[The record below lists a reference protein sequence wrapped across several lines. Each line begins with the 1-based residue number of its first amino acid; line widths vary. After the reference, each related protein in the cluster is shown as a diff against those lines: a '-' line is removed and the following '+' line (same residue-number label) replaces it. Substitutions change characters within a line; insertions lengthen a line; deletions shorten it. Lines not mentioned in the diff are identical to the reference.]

1 MNNNSTHGIWTTVRL
16 TCGDGRLQRAILDY
30 AESFGG
36 LSDPVPAPG
45 GVKKFLEDEAYR
57 SKMLED
63 IAVYLQLHHQSVI
76 LVLQHEDCGAYGGKQ
91 AFAGDSAE
99 KEFHKQELKRAALLL
114 QERFSDKRIVM
125 GFISLDGVVEVFED
139 LAVVL

>member
-1 MNNNSTHGIWTTVRL
+1 MNNTHGTWATVRL
-16 TCGDGRLQRAILDY
+16 ACGDGRLQRAILNY

-36 LSDPVPAPG
+36 LSDSVLAPG
-45 GVKKFLEDEAYR
+45 GVKKFLADEAYR
-57 SKMLED
+57 SKMFED
-63 IAVYLQLHHQSVI
+63 IATYLQLHRQSVI

-91 AFAGDSAE
+91 AFPGDSAE
-99 KEFHKQELKRAALLL
+99 KELQKQELKRAALLL
-114 QERFSDKRIVM
+114 RERFPDKRIVT